1 MRILALDQSSVT
13 TGYSIFDDGQLIDYG
28 KFKLTDEHVGQ
39 RLVKYKKKI
48 AELIEKYDVDEVA
61 FEDIQM
67 QNQINNVYT
76 FKVLAEIYGVTE
88 EYLSEQGHS
97 YQVIS
102 SNTWKSELG
111 IKGKKRDEQ
120 KRNCQEY
127 VLQHY
132 GQKVTQDEADAI
144 AIGIVASK
152 KYTVFDWS

>member
-1 MRILALDQSSVT
+1 MKILALDQSSQVS
-13 TGYSIFDDGQLIDYG
+13 GFAVFDDGQLIDSGTFTLIDANIG
-28 KFKLTDEHVGQ
+28 K

-48 AELIEKYDVDEVA
+48 AELIEKYDIDEVA

-67 QNQINNVYT
+67 QGNNVHT

-88 EYLSEQGHS
+88 EYLTAHSHS

-102 SNTWKSELG
+102 ASSWRSQLG
-111 IKGKKRDEQ
+111 IKGRARTEQ
-120 KRNCQEY
+120 KKNTQLYVQE
-127 VLQHY
+127 HY
-132 GQKVTQDEADAI
+132 NKKVTQDEADAI